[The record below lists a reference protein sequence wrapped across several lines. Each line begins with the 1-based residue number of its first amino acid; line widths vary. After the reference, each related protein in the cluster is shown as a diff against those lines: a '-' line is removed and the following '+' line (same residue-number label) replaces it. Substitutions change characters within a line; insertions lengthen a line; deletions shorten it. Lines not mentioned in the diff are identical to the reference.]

1 MAKLLLFFLFIFTT
15 ALADAPLRV
24 EDAYIA
30 AAPPTAPVM
39 AAYMTLHND
48 GSDEITLSALSSPQ
62 FDRVEMHLT
71 EVVDGVA
78 RMVPQSSLKVL
89 GGSSIALEPGS
100 YHLMLMGPK
109 ATITPARPVEL
120 VVETSAGT
128 LSINLPVKR
137 NADH

>member
-1 MAKLLLFFLFIFTT
+1 MARLVFLFFIFTS

-48 GSDEITLSALSSPQ
+48 GTDEITLSGVSSPQ

-78 RMVPQSSLKVL
+78 RMAPQSSLKIPG
-89 GGSSIALEPGS
+89 GGSIVLKPGS
-100 YHLMLMGPK
+100 YHLMLMNPK
-109 ATITPARPVEL
+109 VSITPATPVEL
-120 VVETSAGT
+120 RAETSAGAF
-128 LSINLPVKR
+128 SINVPVKR
-137 NADH
+137 NANH